1 MRIRNYNRETS
12 LILVLNSDYLPVNVT
27 TFKKAYKLVYKG
39 KAQIV
44 EEMDDTI
51 IVTDSKKFQKPSI
64 IRLIKYVNIPY
75 RKVILSREN
84 IFKRDNHTCTYCG
97 SNKNLTVD
105 HIHPKSKGGK
115 NDWEN
120 LITCCFGCNSKK
132 GDQTLEQSGMK
143 LSFLP
148 TKPHPISFMYHSHKN
163 VVKWQPYLMW

>member
-1 MRIRNYNRETS
+1 MRIRNYREKQQ

-39 KAQIV
+39 KAQII
-44 EEMDDTI
+44 EEMDDKTI
-51 IVTDSKKFQKPSI
+51 ITDKNKFQSPSI

-84 IFKRDNHTCTYCG
+84 IFKRDNHTCAYCG

-105 HIHPKSKGGK
+105 HIYPKSKGGK
-115 NDWEN
+115 NEWEN
-120 LITCCFGCNSKK
+120 LITCCFKCNSDK
-132 GDQTLEQSGMK
+132 GDRTLEQSGFK
-143 LSFLP
+143 LLYTP

-163 VVKWQPYLMW
+163 VEKWQPYLMF